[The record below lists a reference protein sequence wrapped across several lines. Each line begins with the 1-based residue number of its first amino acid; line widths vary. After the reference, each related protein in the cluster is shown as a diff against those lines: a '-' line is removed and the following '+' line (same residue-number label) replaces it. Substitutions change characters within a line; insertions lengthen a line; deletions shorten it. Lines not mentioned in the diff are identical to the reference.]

1 MKATNR
7 PVRPPTLPN
16 ASAAPFAALVMAG
29 PAAAVT
35 RERPSEALAVYS
47 EALAVY
53 SDAVAEAL
61 LAALLA
67 VSAAFVVVEV
77 DSKRTMRR
85 PSPRPARLDTRAN
98 DIVVLVGV
106 GAREPKVV
114 AWVGG
119 RSERWAVRRGLVA
132 AEMGADEIDR
142 ARTSLRI
149 SRSWAIE
156 TGLGFEKF
164 WEARKISKSWPQ
176 NSGCDA
182 ANQGAQ
188 LEEELGHHAA
198 GRKLSGCSQA
208 AERLSPFNTLSTGT
222 DPTRRPINT
231 GRRQ

>member
-1 MKATNR
+1 MGGVVRSTKATNR

-61 LAALLA
+61 FAAFLA

-98 DIVVLVGV
+98 DIVCIEGR
-106 GAREPKVV
+106 GGRAREPKVV

-119 RSERWAVRRGLVA
+119 RSGRWAERRGLVA
-132 AEMGADEIDR
+132 AKDGCGRNR

-176 NSGCDA
+176 NSG
-182 ANQGAQ
+182 
-188 LEEELGHHAA
+188 
-198 GRKLSGCSQA
+198 
-208 AERLSPFNTLSTGT
+208 
-222 DPTRRPINT
+222 
-231 GRRQ
+231 